1 MARQGARIGAGL
13 AVALVV
19 GCARERDTLGNPI
32 DGSHRVTT
40 FAVIDSRSEN
50 LWRISAPAP
59 GVRSAEHVEYGQV
72 PNGFSQEIPPGNAAP
87 RAMIQGERL
96 IVVIVTPEYVYRA
109 ECVGAGPT
117 EPLCETWESAPPDK
131 AVIDR
136 ALRGERI
143 GRPS

>member
-1 MARQGARIGAGL
+1 VQLVGILAASVVVACAR
-13 AVALVV
+13 
-19 GCARERDTLGNPI
+19 RERDTLGNPI

-40 FAVIDSRSEN
+40 FAVIDGRSET

-72 PNGFSQEIPPGNAAP
+72 PSGFTQEMPPGDAP
-87 RAMIQGERL
+87 PRPMIQDEQL

-117 EPLCETWESAPPDK
+117 EPRCDSWQSASPDK
-131 AVIDR
+131 TVVDQ

-143 GRPS
+143 GKPS